1 MGVLYLFERVTSRD
15 LVVCGLSLIAGSLI
29 YRFYDMRKQKTF
41 KDTLEDD
48 DESSETSSQESYDED
63 DDEDD
68 TDDYYSPP
76 TVAIRDDY
84 SIRDGGRY
92 KMVYTITPSTN

>member
-15 LVVCGLSLIAGSLI
+15 MVVCGLSLIAGSLM
-29 YRFYDMRKQKTF
+29 YRFYDLRKQRAL
-41 KDTLEDD
+41 KDTLEDE
-48 DESSETSSQESYDED
+48 DELSETSSQESYDD
-63 DDEDD
+63 DGDD
-68 TDDYYSPP
+68 TDDYYSP

-92 KMVYTITPSTN
+92 KMVYTILHPPTRY